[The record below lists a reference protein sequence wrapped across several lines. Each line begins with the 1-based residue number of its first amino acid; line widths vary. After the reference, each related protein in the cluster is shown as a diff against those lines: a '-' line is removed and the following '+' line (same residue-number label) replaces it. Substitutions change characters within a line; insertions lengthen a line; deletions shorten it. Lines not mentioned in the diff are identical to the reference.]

1 MKFKKHKIIRLRKK
15 FFKKTFKR
23 KPKIKLKIKKISF
36 IILLLVIY
44 LCFYYVLKN
53 EKKIVIEVDLSLYKK
68 KLDGLGGPIQLE
80 KGVSKVL
87 PYETKKCKFIE
98 SEGEIQPIPNTEKKN
113 IDYFF
118 FYISKIEGR

>member
-36 IILLLVIY
+36 IILL
-44 LCFYYVLKN
+44 
-53 EKKIVIEVDLSLYKK
+53 VIEVDLSLYKK

-98 SEGEIQPIPNTEKKN
+98 SEGEIQPIPNTEKKK
-113 IDYFF
+113 YRLFF